1 MKIQKIILL
10 AIVFLLFSSPA
21 LVRAQDTTELA
32 GELFQEEDLPPR
44 LQVRGYMKN
53 LQAWFFLKPG
63 QQPQFFQDGLL
74 HQRTNFR
81 WRAGERVQIAAD
93 LRTRAFFGD
102 FVREQ
107 PGYAANVE
115 NTANDVADLSVILL
129 ERPSWVAHTMLDR
142 FYAEYSSEKWEVRLG
157 RQRINWGIS
166 TVWNP
171 NDIFN
176 AFAFTDFDY
185 EERPGSDAL
194 RVRYFSGFASSIEV
208 AVKAFDQWEEAVV
221 AGLWKFNFREFDFQF
236 LAGYARQ
243 DLVAGAGWAG
253 NLGNTGI
260 KGEFS
265 YFLPLR
271 EERQPAF
278 ALTLAMD
285 YSTAGNLYM
294 QAGYLYNS
302 QGEFEGSPGGIFNF
316 QLSAKNLYPYRHAL
330 FVQGSYPF
338 TPLLNGGI
346 AAIYSPVEARAL
358 FLNPVLTISIAA
370 DWDLDL
376 VGQVVAG
383 RDDGGGFSS
392 PLQAVF
398 IRTKFSF

>member
-1 MKIQKIILL
+1 
-10 AIVFLLFSSPA
+10 
-21 LVRAQDTTELA
+21 
-32 GELFQEEDLPPR
+32 
-44 LQVRGYMKN
+44 
-53 LQAWFFLKPG
+53 
-63 QQPQFFQDGLL
+63 
-74 HQRTNFR
+74 
-81 WRAGERVQIAAD
+81 
-93 LRTRAFFGD
+93 
-102 FVREQ
+102 
-107 PGYAANVE
+107 
-115 NTANDVADLSVILL
+115 
-129 ERPSWVAHTMLDR
+129 MLDR
-142 FYAEYSSEKWEVRLG
+142 LYAEYSYEKWEVRLG
-157 RQRINWGIS
+157 RQRINWGIG

-208 AVKAFDQWEEAVV
+208 AVKAFDRWEEAVA
-221 AGLWKFNFREFDFQF
+221 AGLWKFNFREFDFQV

-253 NLGNTGI
+253 NLGNAGI

-265 YFLPLR
+265 YFSPLK
-271 EERQPAF
+271 EEGQSAF
-278 ALTLAMD
+278 ALTVAMD
-285 YSTAGNLYM
+285 YSTAKNLYL

-302 QGEFEGSPGGIFNF
+302 LGAFEGAPGGIFNF

-330 FVQGSYPF
+330 FGQMSYPF

-358 FLNPVLTISIAA
+358 FLNPVFTVSIAA

-383 RDDGGGFSS
+383 RDDGGGFNS
-392 PLQAVF
+392 PLQAIF